1 MNKKKIAYYL
11 GMTLIILAGCNQSAK
26 EIAEIVSERDSLK
39 NVVKNQNHRIDNLD
53 DIIEIVNGSL
63 DSIATQEGNLF
74 ISTKVE
80 GGTASREDV
89 LQNVSRLESLIAS
102 QKKKISELEDRLGQ
116 EAKTQDENESKSD
129 ANLLQLIQNLKAQ
142 LENKDKQVAKLKAEL
157 EKKDTDLSQLRIK
170 TEQQSRTIIELDK
183 RANMQQ
189 EALKRQD
196 AMLNQCY
203 MIIATKKELEK
214 RGIIKKGKVV
224 AQNALDRSMFS
235 KVDIRKLTEISFTA
249 KKPKLI
255 TSMPESAYEIT
266 TDGKHNYTLSI
277 TNPNAFW
284 SVSNYLIIQT
294 D

>member
-1 MNKKKIAYYL
+1 MNNK
-11 GMTLIILAGCNQSAK
+11 TLVYTIGIIILILTGCKESAK
-26 EIAEIVSERDSLK
+26 EIAEIVSERDSLR
-39 NVVKNQNHRIDNLD
+39 NVVKTQSHQIENLD

-74 ISTKVE
+74 VTTKLE
-80 GGTASREDV
+80 GGKVSREDV
-89 LQNVSRLESLIAS
+89 LNNISRLENLIS
-102 QKKKISELEDRLGQ
+102 TQKCKISELERRLGKDSKSSEKDNSQ
-116 EAKTQDENESKSD
+116 STDNLIILIKNLKKELESKD
-129 ANLLQLIQNLKAQ
+129 LQL
-142 LENKDKQVAKLKAEL
+142 AKLKEEL
-157 EKKDTDLSQLRIK
+157 QRKDVDLSQLRIK
-170 TEQQSRTIIELDK
+170 TEQQSQTIIELDK

-224 AQNALDRSMFS
+224 AQNALDRSKFS
-235 KVDIRKLTEISFTA
+235 KVDIRKLTEISFSA
-249 KKPKLI
+249 KKPRIL
-255 TSMPESAYEIT
+255 TSMPESAYELT
-266 TDGKHNYTLSI
+266 TDGKQNYTLNI

-294 D
+294 N

>member
-1 MNKKKIAYYL
+1 MNIKSISFL
-11 GMTLIILAGCNQSAK
+11 LTGFLFLLAGCNQSAK
-26 EIAEIVSERDSLK
+26 EIAEIVSERDSLRT
-39 NVVKNQNHRIDNLD
+39 VVKTQTRQIDNLD

-63 DSIATQEGNLF
+63 DSIATQEGSLF
-74 ISTKVE
+74 ISTNVE

-89 LQNVSRLESLIAS
+89 LQNISRLERLLAS
-102 QKKKISELEDRLGQ
+102 QKRKISELEDRLGKETRTQ
-116 EAKTQDENESKSD
+116 EGDDSKSD
-129 ANLLQLIQNLKAQ
+129 ANLLQLIQNLKTQ
-142 LENKDKQVAKLKAEL
+142 LENKDNQVAKLKAEL
-157 EKKDTDLSQLRIK
+157 QKKDVDLSQLRIK
-170 TEQQSRTIIELDK
+170 TEQQSRTIVELDK

-255 TSMPESAYEIT
+255 TAMPESAYEMI

-277 TNPNAFW
+277 TNPNTFW